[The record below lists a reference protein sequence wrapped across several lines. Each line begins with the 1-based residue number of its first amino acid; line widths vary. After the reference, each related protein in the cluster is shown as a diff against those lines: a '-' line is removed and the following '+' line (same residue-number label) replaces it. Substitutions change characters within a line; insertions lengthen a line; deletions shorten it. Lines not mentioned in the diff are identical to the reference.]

1 MSLITAVERAC
12 AYTFAIKGRASAA
25 ARICVWQTKNLLAVF
40 ATQINVSQT
49 TFTTAFAIYLLYTDK
64 LKLCAADYEL
74 LLPHFLETH
83 KVAHWYYRICI
94 R

>member
-12 AYTFAIKGRASAA
+12 AYTFAIKGAA

-40 ATQINVSQT
+40 ATQIDVSQT

-64 LKLCAADYEL
+64 LELCAADYEL

-83 KVAHWYYRICI
+83 QVAHRYYRICI